1 MWDQWKRG
9 ELCIVLVGKLEGKRP
24 LGRLRCRWEDNFKVY
39 LEEDRLWGMDCIDP
53 FQVRARWWALVNM
66 VI

>member
-1 MWDQWKRG
+1 M
-9 ELCIVLVGKLEGKRP
+9 VLVGKLEGKRP
-24 LGRLRCRWEDNFKVY
+24 LGRLGYRWEDHSKVY

-53 FQVRARWWALVNM
+53 AQVRVRRWALVNM